1 MRTDKVLAIEN
12 LRLFLMA
19 LVVMHHAACTY
30 AGPRLWYYQQITRDV
45 TFFTLLTSFIAVNQS
60 FFMGLFFLIAAYFT
74 PASIKRRGTGGYVKE
89 RLVRLGLPL
98 IVFFFVISPSTKFMA
113 TRHLQPEAIPLWHYL
128 VTFQGIGFGP
138 LWFVEALLYFTL
150 AYTLGRCL
158 WPSFA
163 ARQRQRLEMPGD
175 AALFVFAV
183 LTGTL
188 SWIVRIRFP
197 VGTALAPLSF
207 QLPHFAQYI
216 LLFAAGI
223 AAHRNQWLSAITFKR
238 GLRWFLFAQLLIFIG
253 APVLLHIGGGFSG
266 NLEPFYGGWHWQAF
280 LYALWE
286 QVAGMAMIMG
296 LLGLFIHRFSH
307 QPDRIK
313 RLSESTYA
321 VLILHAPIL
330 VGLSVAASG
339 IRLDPFYKFIGIAP
353 LAVVFSFAAAVLI
366 RKIPLVAKVV

>member
-19 LVVMHHAACTY
+19 LVVMHHVACSY
-30 AGPRLWYYQQITRDV
+30 AGPWLWYYHQPTNER
-45 TFFTLLTSFIAVNQS
+45 TYNTLLTAFIAVNQS
-60 FFMGLFFLIAAYFT
+60 FFMGLFFFIAAYFA
-74 PASIKRRGTGGYVKE
+74 PAALGRRGTRDYLKE

-113 TRHLQPEAIPLWHYL
+113 TRHLRTEAIPLWHYL
-128 VTFQGIGFGP
+128 LTFQGIGFGP
-138 LWFVEALLYFTL
+138 LWFVEALLYFSL
-150 AYTLGRCL
+150 IYALGRCL
-158 WPSFA
+158 WPSFPT
-163 ARQRQRLEMPGD
+163 RHRQRLEMPGE
-175 AALFVFAV
+175 AALFLFAV
-183 LTGTL
+183 LTGIL

-223 AAHRNQWLSAITFKR
+223 VAHRNQWLSAITFKR

-253 APVLLHIGGGFSG
+253 APTLLNFGGGFSG
-266 NLEPFYGGWHWQAF
+266 DLKPFYGGWHWQAF
-280 LYALWE
+280 FYALWE
-286 QVAGMAMIMG
+286 QVAGIAMIMG
-296 LLGLFIHRFSH
+296 LLGLFNHKFSR
-307 QPDRIK
+307 QPDWIK

-330 VGLSVAASG
+330 VGLSVAASD

-353 LAVVFSFAAAVLI
+353 LAVVFSFTAAVLI
-366 RKIPLVAKVV
+366 RKIPIVAKVV